1 MKRTAKAAVA
11 LLLTA
16 GIAMGGIGF
25 GSTSGGATVFGGA
38 SGCCR
43 ATA

>member
-1 MKRTAKAAVA
+1 MKRTAKTAVA

-16 GIAMGGIGF
+16 GLALSGTGF
-25 GSTSGGATVFGGA
+25 GGTGSGATVFGGA

>member
-1 MKRTAKAAVA
+1 MKRTAKTAVA

-16 GIAMGGIGF
+16 GIAMGGFGIG
-25 GSTSGGATVFGGA
+25 TIDGGATVFGGA